1 MATTMRKDTRDKQYQ
16 LYLSNFRKG
25 EAQGNIVQ
33 LEFNGSKIPV
43 RPLSQKEFD
52 KVLNSKLKEMS
63 STDSGKYKLGET
75 IYYELSAQY
84 SKKQMNYFRRELGA
98 ELSGI
103 NMNKNS
109 AQYKELMELVEKNSY
124 MSKGQLA
131 IRKDFFDSN
140 IALLMDLFFGAGGH
154 IGES

>member
-25 EAQGNIVQ
+25 EAQGNITQ
-33 LEFNGSKIPV
+33 LEFNGNKISV

-52 KVLNSKLKEMS
+52 KVLDKKLKEMS

-75 IYYELSAQY
+75 IYYEVSAQY
-84 SKKQMNYFRRELGA
+84 SKKQMNHFRREVGA

-103 NMNKNS
+103 SMNKNS

-124 MSKGQLA
+124 MSRGQLA